1 VYRAWRD
8 SIAVARSYVSI
19 PRATGQP
26 LPELALL
33 GLTERAGESTAPYGV
48 GVAVSICAGANHAL
62 LLHRTG
68 QLYTWVSSSD
78 KLFAIYQYSLCVLLL
93 LMTYCCCSCRYF

>member
-1 VYRAWRD
+1 MYRAWRD

-26 LPELALL
+26 LPELALS
-33 GLTERAGESTAPYGV
+33 GLTERAGESTTPYGV

-68 QLYTWVSSSD
+68 QLYTWVSSVD
-78 KLFAIYQYSLCVLLL
+78 KLPTVQHVLYIL
-93 LMTYCCCSCRYF
+93 LMLEIVLFT